1 VVDGAVKTFEAE
13 TGKPVNSFFEHI
25 GWVTE
30 FLSWFVQL
38 CYRAYENPV
47 NYS

>member
-1 VVDGAVKTFEAE
+1 MVDGAVKTFEADS
-13 TGKPVNSFFEHI
+13 GKPVNAFFEHS

-38 CYRAYENPV
+38 LPCMTLCDF
-47 NYS
+47 S